1 MEERPR
7 RHDDEER
14 NAGSSSH
21 AREDLFGQVLGEQ
34 WETAGDGI
42 YRLTASGA
50 PTPAEPADQL
60 EDALGPSRSLEED
73 GGDDDL
79 PTSKRR
85 GLLRRRR

>member
-7 RHDDEER
+7 RQDDEER
-14 NAGSSSH
+14 NAGSSSQ
-21 AREDLFGQVLGEQ
+21 ARDDLFGQVLGER

-50 PTPAEPADQL
+50 PTLAEPADEL
-60 EDALGPSRSLEED
+60 EDVPGPSRSLAED
-73 GGDDDL
+73 SGDNDL
-79 PTSKRR
+79 RTSKRR

>member
-1 MEERPR
+1 MDERPR

-14 NAGSSSH
+14 NAGSSSQ

-50 PTPAEPADQL
+50 PTLAEPADEL
-60 EDALGPSRSLEED
+60 EDVPGPSRSLAED
-73 GGDDDL
+73 GGDSEL
-79 PTSKRR
+79 PMSKRR

>member
-7 RHDDEER
+7 RHDDEEG
-14 NAGSSSH
+14 NAGSSSQ

-42 YRLTASGA
+42 YRLTASGT
-50 PTPAEPADQL
+50 PTLAEPADEL
-60 EDALGPSRSLEED
+60 EDTPGPSRSLEED
-73 GGDDDL
+73 GGDAYR